1 MVLNGQQLE
10 TIAKIQAGLV
20 RIEQIRKGINE
31 ALTANSLQVKGMNL
45 RELGALVYA
54 LDGLLF
60 NHDLSI
66 ARREESYS
74 QNYIKQEAA

>member
-1 MVLNGQQLE
+1 MILNSQQLE
-10 TIAKIQAGLV
+10 SIAKIQAGIV

-31 ALTANSLQVKGMNL
+31 ALTANSLQVKGINI

-60 NHDLSI
+60 DHDMAI
-66 ARREESYS
+66 AKREARAENE
-74 QNYIKQEAA
+74 QRKAA